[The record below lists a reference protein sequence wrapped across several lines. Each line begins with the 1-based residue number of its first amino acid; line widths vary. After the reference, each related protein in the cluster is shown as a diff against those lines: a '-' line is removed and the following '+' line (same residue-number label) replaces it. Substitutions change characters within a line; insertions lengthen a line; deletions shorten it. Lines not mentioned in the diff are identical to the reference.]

1 MVEGAS
7 LESLYMGNCIV
18 GSNPILSAI
27 LNPQEIQF
35 CNSWGFVVFVR
46 YFLNNQHKTGII
58 KLKSVS
64 FLILFDN
71 FVVFYKRN

>member
-46 YFLNNQHKTGII
+46 YFLNNRHKTGLL
-58 KLKSVS
+58 KLKSVY
-64 FLILFDN
+64 FFILFDN
-71 FVVFYKRN
+71 FVVFYK